1 MPRPEFT
8 PGPRTLRAAVVFC
21 LLYARHILLVIFTIV
36 LPLFC
41 FISVVTVDGGPAFV
55 LQIGWKHT
63 ITEFIIFAW
72 FAGDF
77 PRLDG
82 PGLHKHCVRRCPSM
96 LISCHDSIGL
106 LRPGNP
112 NLQQKQQSSP

>member
-1 MPRPEFT
+1 MPRPKFT

-36 LPLFC
+36 LPLFR
-41 FISVVTVDGGPAFV
+41 FVSVVTVDGGPTFV

-77 PRLDG
+77 PHLDG
-82 PGLHKHCVRRCPSM
+82 PGLHEHCVRRCPSM
-96 LISCHDSIGL
+96 LISCHDLIGL
-106 LRPGNP
+106 PRPGNP